1 MACLPVSWVAAIHT
15 GRTILFKKTGIIQL
29 LIASGLALSSS
40 YGYAAEEVS
49 ASSSTLSAEELDQQ
63 ERIKARKAE
72 LAAEAAAA
80 KKAEVGYWVAPRA
93 YGTTR
98 ESEPPKFVK
107 PINKTWLKD
116 YTDIDWLDV
125 GADYR
130 FRYENRENDFRR
142 GTNVT
147 DEPFLLRSR
156 VYVAVRNKF
165 DPLRFTAE
173 IEDARRNHSHFT
185 RDNRDVDLAE
195 PIQAYAELYFKDF
208 LPKDDLG
215 AERPVSIK
223 AGRMAFEQ
231 LDRRLIARNEWR
243 NSTNSF
249 QGFRATIGQ
258 HRNDW
263 ELDLLA
269 LQPIVRFTEELNQR
283 DKAQWFYGAI
293 FDWRKWSDVVTLS
306 PSYFYLKQDGDEVK
320 FNANGLP
327 ATAAQRID
335 REIHTGGLRGYGV
348 IGKTGFDYDASYYRQ
363 WGEEG
368 ANDYRAY
375 SYVAEFGYTANHAWK
390 PRFSANYGV
399 ASGDKRSSTGTNE
412 RFDRL
417 FGFARPWSSND
428 YIQME
433 NVNATKI
440 RAEFSPFT
448 GVNVDTGYS
457 WYKLDSATDRWAA
470 GNNLRVANGS
480 AGSDL
485 GQEWD
490 IRVRFPVVDK
500 VSANVGYA
508 YFKGGDFVKTAYASS
523 NRKDTSNFFYVEL
536 TVSAF

>member
-1 MACLPVSWVAAIHT
+1 M
-15 GRTILFKKTGIIQL
+15 FKKTGIIQL
-29 LIASGLALSSS
+29 LIASGLALGSS
-40 YGYAAEEVS
+40 YGYAAEEAS
-49 ASSSTLSAEELDQQ
+49 AAPLSAEELDQQ
-63 ERIKARKAE
+63 ERINARKAE
-72 LAAEAAAA
+72 LKAEAAQA

-156 VYVAVRNKF
+156 IYVAVRNKF
-165 DPLRFTAE
+165 DPLRFTLEA
-173 IEDARRNHSHFT
+173 EDARRNHSNFA

-195 PIQAYAELYFKDF
+195 PIQAYAELYFKDL
-208 LPKDDLG
+208 LPKDDLN
-215 AERPVSIK
+215 ADRPVSIK

-243 NSTNSF
+243 NTTNTF

-269 LQPIVRFTEELNQR
+269 LQPIVRFPEQLNQR
-283 DKAQWFYGAI
+283 DKAQWFYGAV
-293 FDWRKWSDVVTLS
+293 FDWRKWSDVITLS
-306 PSYFYLKQDGDEVK
+306 PSYFYLKQDGDQVK
-320 FNANGLP
+320 WNANGLP

-335 REIHTGGLRGYGV
+335 REIHTAGLRGYGV
-348 IGKTGFDYDASYYRQ
+348 VGKTGFDYDASYYRQ
-363 WGEEG
+363 WGEDG
-368 ANDYRAY
+368 TRDHRAY
-375 SYVAEFGYTANHAWK
+375 SYITEVGYTADHAWK

-399 ASGDKRSSTGTNE
+399 ASGDKASSTGTSE

-448 GVNVDTGYS
+448 GVNIDTGYS
-457 WYKLDSATDRWAA
+457 WYKLDNATDRWAA
-470 GNNLRVANGS
+470 GNNLRVNNGS
-480 AGSDL
+480 AGRDL
-485 GQEWD
+485 GEEWD

-508 YFKGGDFVKTAYASS
+508 YFKGGNFVQDAPATS
-523 NRKDTSNFFYVEL
+523 NRKDSSNFFYVEL

>member
-1 MACLPVSWVAAIHT
+1 M
-15 GRTILFKKTGIIQL
+15 FKKSGIIEL
-29 LIASGLALSSS
+29 LIASGIALSS
-40 YGYAAEEVS
+40 GLIYAAEEVTT
-49 ASSSTLSAEELDQQ
+49 TLSAEEADQQ

-72 LAAEAAAA
+72 LAAEAAKA

-98 ESEPPKFVK
+98 ESEPPKFTK

-156 VYVAVRNKF
+156 IYVAVRNKF
-165 DPLRFTAE
+165 DPLRFTLEA
-173 IEDARRNHSHFT
+173 EDARRNHSNFT

-195 PIQAYAELYFKDF
+195 PIQAYAELFFKDA
-208 LPKDDLG
+208 LGKDDLDND
-215 AERPVSIK
+215 RPVSIK

-243 NSTNSF
+243 NTTNTF
-249 QGFRATIGQ
+249 QGVRATFGQ
-258 HRNDW
+258 HKNDW
-263 ELDLLA
+263 ELDLFA
-269 LQPIVRFTEELNQR
+269 LQPIVRFTEQLNQR
-283 DKAQWFYGAI
+283 DKAQWFYGAV
-293 FDWRKWSDVVTLS
+293 FDWRKWSDIVTLS

-320 FNANGLP
+320 YTSNGTP

-335 REIHTGGLRGYGV
+335 REIHTAGLRGYGV

-363 WGEEG
+363 WGEEDRTPT
-368 ANDYRAY
+368 AKRDHRAY
-375 SYVAEFGYTANHAWK
+375 SYIAEVGYTADHAWK

-399 ASGDKRSSTGTNE
+399 ASGNKASSVGTQE

-433 NVNATKI
+433 NVNSTKI

-448 GVNVDTGYS
+448 GVNIDTGYS
-457 WYKLDSATDRWAA
+457 WYKLDSATDRWNA
-470 GNNLRVANGS
+470 GNNLTDATGNSGR
-480 AGSDL
+480 DL
-485 GQEWD
+485 GEEWD
-490 IRVRFPVVDK
+490 IRVRFPVIDK

-508 YFKGGDFVKTAYASS
+508 YFKGGDFTKATSQRIEAG
-523 NRKDTSNFFYVEL
+523 RKDTSNFFYVEL

>member
-1 MACLPVSWVAAIHT
+1 M
-15 GRTILFKKTGIIQL
+15 FNKTGLIQL
-29 LIASGLALSSS
+29 LIASGIVLTAGLS
-40 YGYAAEEVS
+40 YAAEET
-49 ASSSTLSAEELDQQ
+49 ANTALSAEEIDQQ

-72 LAAEAAAA
+72 IAAEAALA
-80 KKAEVGYWVAPRA
+80 KKAEKGYWVAPRA
-93 YGTTR
+93 YGTQR
-98 ESEPPKFVK
+98 ETEPPRFVK
-107 PINKTWLKD
+107 PIEKTWLKE

-142 GTNVT
+142 GVNVT

-156 VYVAVRNKF
+156 IYVAVRNKF
-165 DPLRFTAE
+165 DPLRFTLEA
-173 IEDARRNHSHFT
+173 EDARRNHSNFA

-195 PIQAYAELYFKDF
+195 PIQAYAELFFKDG
-208 LPKDDLG
+208 LGKDDLG
-215 AERPVSIK
+215 NDRPVSIK

-243 NSTNSF
+243 NTTNTF
-249 QGFRATIGQ
+249 QGVRATFGQ
-258 HRNDW
+258 HKNDW

-269 LQPIVRFTEELNQR
+269 LQPIVRLTEQLNQR
-283 DKAQWFYGAI
+283 DKSQWFYGAI
-293 FDWRKWSDVVTLS
+293 FDWRKWSDIVTLS

-320 FNANGLP
+320 YTSSGSL
-327 ATAAQRID
+327 ATAAQRLD
-335 REIHTGGLRGYGV
+335 RSIHTAGLRGYGL
-348 IGKTGFDYDASYYRQ
+348 IGKTGLDYDLSYYRQ
-363 WGEEG
+363 WGEEDRTLT
-368 ANDYRAY
+368 AKRDHRAY
-375 SYVAEFGYTANHAWK
+375 SYIAEIGYTADHEWK

-399 ASGDKRSSTGTNE
+399 ASGNKASSTGTQE

-433 NVNATKI
+433 NINATKV

-448 GVNVDTGYS
+448 GVNIDTGYS
-457 WYKLDSATDRWAA
+457 WYKLDSATDRWGA
-470 GNNLRVANGS
+470 GNNLVDATGRSGR
-480 AGSDL
+480 DL
-485 GQEWD
+485 GEEWD

-508 YFKGGDFVKTAYASS
+508 YFKGGDFIKNSPATLG
-523 NRKDTSNFFYVEL
+523 RKDTSNFFYVEL